1 MKRLAFALIPLSLMA
16 LPAHAAVFK
25 CTAKNGRIVYTNDRD
40 AGKNCTPVSTEQ
52 NLSTIPAFRGGRG
65 GGGGSVSSPS
75 SFPRVSGEEQRV
87 RDQGRRETLQ
97 SEMDEETRKLSA
109 AKNELAKAQE
119 SNNTQPGSVPQEQ
132 LQQLEEQINQHQRNV
147 DALQQEL
154 GKIN

>member
-1 MKRLAFALIPLSLMA
+1 MKRFLLALIPLSLMT

-40 AGKNCTPVSTEQ
+40 AGKNCSQVSSEQ
-52 NLSTIPAFRGGRG
+52 NLSTIPAFRGGRSS
-65 GGGGSVSSPS
+65 GGGSVSSPS
-75 SFPRVSGEEQRV
+75 TFPRVSGEEQRV

-97 SEMDEETRKLSA
+97 SEMDEETRKLST

-119 SNNTQPGSVPQEQ
+119 SNNTQPNSVSQEQ
-132 LQQLEEQINQHQRNV
+132 LQQLEEQVNQHQRNI
-147 DALQQEL
+147 DALQQEM

>member
-1 MKRLAFALIPLSLMA
+1 MKRLAFALISLSLMT

-52 NLSTIPAFRGGRG
+52 NLSTIPAFRGGRS
-65 GGGGSVSSPS
+65 GGGSVSSPS

-119 SNNTQPGSVPQEQ
+119 SNNTQPGSTSPEQ
-132 LQQLEEQINQHQRNV
+132 LQQLEETVNQHQRNI

-154 GKIN
+154 GKTN

>member
-1 MKRLAFALIPLSLMA
+1 MKRLAFALISLSLMT

-40 AGKNCTPVSTEQ
+40 EGKNCTPVSTEQ
-52 NLSTIPAFRGGRG
+52 NLSTIPAFRGGRSG
-65 GGGGSVSSPS
+65 SGGSVSSPS

-97 SEMDEETRKLSA
+97 GEMDEESRKLSA

-119 SNNTQPGSVPQEQ
+119 SNNTQPGRVPQEQ
-132 LQQLEEQINQHQRNV
+132 LQQLEETVNQHQRNV

>member
-1 MKRLAFALIPLSLMA
+1 MKRLAFALISLSLMT

-40 AGKNCTPVSTEQ
+40 EGKNCTPVSTEQ
-52 NLSTIPAFRGGRG
+52 NLSTIPAFRGGRSG
-65 GGGGSVSSPS
+65 SGGSVSSPS

-97 SEMDEETRKLSA
+97 GEMDEESRKLSA
-109 AKNELAKAQE
+109 AKNELTKAQE
-119 SNNTQPGSVPQEQ
+119 SNNTQPGSVSQEQ
-132 LQQLEEQINQHQRNV
+132 LQQLEETVNQHQRNV

>member
-1 MKRLAFALIPLSLMA
+1 MKRLAFALISLSLMT

-52 NLSTIPAFRGGRG
+52 NLSTIPAFRGGRS
-65 GGGGSVSSPS
+65 GGGSVSSPS
-75 SFPRVSGEEQRV
+75 SFPRVSGEEQCV

-119 SNNTQPGSVPQEQ
+119 SNNTQPGSTSPEQ
-132 LQQLEEQINQHQRNV
+132 LQQLEETVNQHQRNI

-154 GKIN
+154 GKTN

>member
-1 MKRLAFALIPLSLMA
+1 MKRILLALVSLGLMA
-16 LPAHAAVFK
+16 APAHAAVFK

-40 AGKNCTPVSTEQ
+40 EGKNCTPVSTEQ
-52 NLSTIPAFRGGRG
+52 NLSTIPAFRGGRS

-97 SEMDEETRKLSA
+97 GEMDEESRKLSA

>member
-1 MKRLAFALIPLSLMA
+1 MKRLAFALISLSLMT

-40 AGKNCTPVSTEQ
+40 EGKNCTPVSTEQ
-52 NLSTIPAFRGGRG
+52 NLSTIPAFRGGRS

-75 SFPRVSGEEQRV
+75 NFPRVSGEEQRV
-87 RDQGRRETLQ
+87 RDQGRRETLEG
-97 SEMDEETRKLSA
+97 EMNEETRKLSA

-132 LQQLEEQINQHQRNV
+132 LQQLEETVNQHQRNV
-147 DALQQEL
+147 DALQQEM